1 MLAKH
6 IHKCRHINKMNIQ
19 LGNLTSPK
27 QLQEKALNNQYVFEQ
42 EVPLLSKSLEN
53 DSSSKIDALYE
64 RQIH

>member
-6 IHKCRHINKMNIQ
+6 THKCRHINKMNIQ
-19 LGNLTSPK
+19 LGNLASPK